1 MNRSAASVARR
12 VGLSRRDFL
21 HLGLL
26 TTLGVSLADVLRL
39 QAAEGAATRR
49 ANSCILIWLDG
60 GPSHLD
66 TFDPKP
72 DAPSEIRSPFQSIP
86 TSIAGVGICEHL
98 SRTAKVMKD
107 LALIRSL
114 THELGNHDTG
124 TRFLLTGHR
133 PTPALAYPSLG
144 SVVAHEFQSSAAM

>member
-1 MNRSAASVARR
+1 MNRSLHDLVRCDG
-12 VGLSRRDFL
+12 VSRRDFL

-39 QAAEGAATRR
+39 QAADGPKPRGAT
-49 ANSCILIWLDG
+49 SCILIWLDG

-72 DAPSEIRSPFQSIP
+72 DAPSEIRSPFQAIA
-86 TSIAGVGICEHL
+86 TSVAGVQICEHL
-98 SRTAKVMKD
+98 PRTARVMGEV
-107 LALIRSL
+107 ALIRSL

-124 TRFLLTGHR
+124 TQFLLTGHR
-133 PTPALAYPSLG
+133 PTPALQYPCIG
-144 SVVAHEFQSSAAM
+144 SVVAH